1 MRPIKL
7 SLALLLA
14 AALTL
19 PALAAKKDK
28 TKGLPPANSSNVPDV
43 DDKPMK
49 DAKIKLAQAQGKLER
64 AQDAMTKTLADL
76 KKESETAPAF
86 AQAQATLRQAQ
97 ADYDAAATPALEKVR
112 ASREYQSALDAKKAA
127 AQKVTDLQADN
138 ATEQDQI
145 TQAARVVLEKGKAV
159 TDLETRALA
168 ADTNIASLKAKLDAA
183 NVQLLRVRHD
193 LDQSIKTNPRLAS
206 AKADV
211 DQAQSEIPPLQTAYN
226 SELEKYNTAQAAH
239 DKAMRDAQT
248 NRPRYT
254 PGDGGNPKMKKK
266 V

>member
-14 AALTL
+14 ATLTL

-28 TKGLPPANSSNVPDV
+28 TKGLPPANSTNVPDV

-64 AQDAMTKTLADL
+64 AQDAMAKTLADL

-86 AQAQATLRQAQ
+86 ADAQTALRQAQ
-97 ADYDAAATPALEKVR
+97 ADYDAAAGPAIQKVR

-127 AQKVTDLQADN
+127 AQKVTDLQADS
-138 ATEQDQI
+138 ATDQDQI
-145 TQAARVVLEKGKAV
+145 TQAARIVLDKGKAV
-159 TDLETRALA
+159 TDLETRTLQSDAK
-168 ADTNIASLKAKLDAA
+168 IASLKARFDAA

-193 LDQSIKTNPRLAS
+193 LDQSIKTNPRVAS

-211 DQAQSEIPPLQTAYN
+211 DQAQSEIPALQSAYN

-239 DKAMRDAQT
+239 DQALRDTQT
-248 NRPRYT
+248 NRPYT
-254 PGDGGNPKMKKK
+254 PGDGGKPKMKKK